1 MDIKTKGFKPRY
13 THITVEADTGK
24 LLLWYNVST
33 IPKDVLLVKASTY
46 GELNDGAIKVFGK
59 DAWIDYVFDKFS
71 NDLTNEHFTFLA
83 ANLYGRGLKNGL
95 LNAMEQFK
103 KNVTE
108 ATDYSKKSVNEGAK
122 SVAKINSDAQPAK
135 NETVKA
141 EPPKEPQTIKEGPEA
156 QPYEYVD
163 GPAHYDGTKCME
175 EMIALYGDIAVRN
188 FCICNA
194 YKYRYRAGRKPGVDA
209 QQDLAKARWY
219 EDYAINELV

>member
-1 MDIKTKGFKPRY
+1 MDIKTKGFKPKN
-13 THITVEADTGK
+13 THITVESDTGK
-24 LLLWYNVST
+24 LLLWYGIPT
-33 IPKDVLLVKASTY
+33 MPKDVLLVKASTY
-46 GELNDGAIKVFGK
+46 GELNDGAIKVFGE
-59 DAWIDYVFDKFS
+59 DTWIDYVFDKFN
-71 NDLTNEHFTFLA
+71 NDVMDEHYMFLA

-95 LNAMEQFK
+95 LNAMSQIK
-103 KNVTE
+103 KSVTE
-108 ATDYSKKSVNEGAK
+108 AADYSKKSVSEEAK
-122 SVAKINSDAQPAK
+122 SVAMSKFDALPAK
-135 NETVKA
+135 DEKPKEQQTVK
-141 EPPKEPQTIKEGPEA
+141 EKPKVQ
-156 QPYEYVD
+156 QYEYVD